1 MGKISKGFTLIEL
14 LVVIAIIGILSA
26 VVLASL
32 NTARDK
38 GRIAAGIAF
47 DTHTS
52 NAIGAYAAAEYDFE
66 EGAGTTLNS
75 SVGGNSATM
84 VGSPTWSTDTY
95 NSPASKYSLSFSGA
109 NYVLPAQGFG
119 IANSNFT
126 ITEWIKTTSA
136 NGQMYTVANSWAGD
150 GYRFG
155 LGGGRIALMFG
166 GAGGAGFVEN
176 TCGTKTANDG
186 NWHNIAGVF
195 DRTAG
200 IFSCYIDGALVGT
213 VAISYGANML
223 DSPPQ
228 IGKGVCCTAFVGQ
241 LDNVR
246 IYASNLSGLS
256 LKSLYNEEKGKYLA
270 LK

>member
-1 MGKISKGFTLIEL
+1 MAREARDRGFTLLEL

-26 VVLASL
+26 VVLSSVNA
-32 NTARDK
+32 ARDK

-47 DTHTS
+47 DAHTN

-66 EGAGTTLNS
+66 EGSGTTLNS
-75 SVGGNSATM
+75 SSGGNSATM
-84 VGSPTWSTDTY
+84 VGNPVWNTDTY
-95 NSPASKYSLSFSGA
+95 NSVASKYSLSFSGA
-109 NYVLPAQGFG
+109 NYILPAQGFG
-119 IANSNFT
+119 ISNSNFT
-126 ITEWIKTTSA
+126 ITEWIKTTST
-136 NGQMYTVANSWAGD
+136 NGQMYTVANGAGGG

-155 LGGGRIALMFG
+155 LWSGRVAFLIGNGSYTETL
-166 GAGGAGFVEN
+166 
-176 TCGTKTANDG
+176 CGTKTANDG

-200 IFSCYIDGALVGT
+200 VFSCYIDGALVGT
-213 VAISYGANML
+213 VAIALYPNMS
-223 DSPPQ
+223 DAAPQ
-228 IGKGVCCTAFVGQ
+228 IGKGACCTAFVGQ

-246 IYASNLSGLS
+246 IYATNLSGIS